1 VPLDGVFPLSPNCDH
16 VGTLT
21 ANVEQTARLLA
32 VLAARPIE
40 LRPVAGLRIG
50 VLRRQLDDPD
60 LTSGVHDR
68 VQAAI
73 DALAAAGF
81 EVVDVEFAEL
91 GLANAALGSVVLRE
105 AWEVHRTLYARDG
118 EKYGAGTRA
127 LLELGS
133 RIGDG
138 EYRQG
143 LAVKEQVVAAFAR
156 VFEDVDVLAG
166 PTVAYPAP
174 PVDPP
179 FGTPEGELEGRY
191 TAPYNLAGV
200 PAVSLPCGIAEG
212 TLPAGLQLAA
222 ASGEDALLLSVARA
236 YEEVAP

>member
-1 VPLDGVFPLSPNCDH
+1 
-16 VGTLT
+16 
-21 ANVEQTARLLA
+21 
-32 VLAARPIE
+32 
-40 LRPVAGLRIG
+40 
-50 VLRRQLDDPD
+50 
-60 LTSGVHDR
+60 
-68 VQAAI
+68 
-73 DALAAAGF
+73 
-81 EVVDVEFAEL
+81 
-91 GLANAALGSVVLRE
+91 VVLRE
-105 AWEVHRTLYARDG
+105 AWDVHRTLYEHEG
-118 EKYGAGTRA
+118 ERYGEGTRA

-133 RIGDG
+133 RIGDD

-143 LAVKEQVVAAFAR
+143 LAGREQVAVAFAR

-174 PVDPP
+174 HVDPP

-191 TAPYNLAGV
+191 TAPYNLGGA

-222 ASGEDALLLSVARA
+222 AQGNDALLLSVARA